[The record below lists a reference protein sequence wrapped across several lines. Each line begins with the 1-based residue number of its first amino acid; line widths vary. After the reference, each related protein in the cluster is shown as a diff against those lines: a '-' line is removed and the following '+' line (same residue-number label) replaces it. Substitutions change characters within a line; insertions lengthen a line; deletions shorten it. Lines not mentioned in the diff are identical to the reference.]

1 MAQPRYPRAR
11 LSPAKDELLAVE
23 IARESV
29 VTGDVRPLLGKLRR
43 LTASREAAVRWE
55 GKLTFFFQ
63 GWDADPR
70 ETAEIPEIRAFFLD
84 ATAEWPYWLHYCEKV
99 GDTIPHALRLL
110 CRGHREQVR
119 AGMVGW
125 QFDDPPDIS
134 RQLLLLFGHMNELYD
149 RFDLPEEMNRR
160 ITEEVTQ
167 LIESALG

>member
-1 MAQPRYPRAR
+1 M
-11 LSPAKDELLAVE
+11 
-23 IARESV
+23 
-29 VTGDVRPLLGKLRR
+29 
-43 LTASREAAVRWE
+43 
-55 GKLTFFFQ
+55 
-63 GWDADPR
+63 
-70 ETAEIPEIRAFFLD
+70 
-84 ATAEWPYWLHYCEKV
+84 